1 MPYTITTGLSACNGY
16 AVVKDEDDEIMGCH
30 KSQLQAERQM
40 AALYAAEDDTED
52 LSEDYEGP
60 THEMPDGTIMA
71 VESHGN
77 RKIAEEILASVSR
90 AD

>member
-16 AVVKDEDDEIMGCH
+16 AVVKDEDGEIMGCH
-30 KSQLQAERQM
+30 KGQLQAEQQM

-52 LSEDYEGP
+52 V
-60 THEMPDGTIMA
+60 A
-71 VESHGN
+71 ESHDNSTDHMTDPTPN
-77 RKIAEEILASVSR
+77 RKLAEEILASVSR